1 MGFNF
6 SEDEI
11 NEMYRMYQNALGTIQ
26 EQTQKVVE
34 QLTAKAQKLKY
45 EPVIKLS
52 VEAVTYYNEELKNAE
67 MRALSEWQS
76 SDLSFTR
83 FMERMSAGEDAK
95 NRSKTLESQ
104 IEEEIQSWKS
114 LDFSQLNGID
124 TANSTCYVSDYEDIK
139 QIIDQYISS
148 LEDQQNQYMNSI
160 ESKKEENDIYI
171 SIEPVVLQSIAIV
184 VEGFKAGVN
193 ASFAELAQEFETRE
207 KESQALGAGA
217 AQNAISKSQSL
228 VDGSVSALK
237 AKVKQILD

>member
-104 IEEEIQSWKS
+104 IEGEIQSWKP
-114 LDFSQLNGID
+114 LDFSQLNGIA
-124 TANSTCYVSDYEDIK
+124 TANAKCYPNDYEDIK

-193 ASFAELAQEFETRE
+193 ESFAELAQGFETRE

-217 AQNAISKSQSL
+217 AQNAISKSQSF
-228 VDGSVSALK
+228 VGGGASALK